1 MGRPQQKYFPLIGGL
16 DQVTS
21 PLKVEPGKLLAV
33 SNYEQGILGGYT
45 RIQGFERTDGQ
56 PLPSEMSYWILNFDG
71 GGPVEITDHMKIYG
85 RTSGATGSPLI
96 TTKESGTWAGNNA
109 AGFLVLYKVVGEFQ
123 DNEEIAVIGADDGFD
138 PGFSGGFA

>member
-21 PLKVEPGKLLAV
+21 PLKVEPGKLIAV

-45 RIQGFERTDGQ
+45 RIQGLERTDGQ
-56 PLPSEMSYWILNFDG
+56 ALSSEMSYWLLNFDA
-71 GGPVEITDHMKIYG
+71 GGPTELVDDMIITG
-85 RTSGATGSPLI
+85 QTSGAKGATLLV
-96 TTKESGTWAGNNA
+96 TLESGTWAGNDA
-109 AGFLVLYKVVGEFQ
+109 AGFLVLYKVTGTFQ
-123 DNEEIAVIGADDGFD
+123 DNEVISVTGADDGLD